1 MTRVRIALVATVAC
15 LAVSGTVISDAVAAP
30 AKHAAPTIYKKHVTG
45 FSNGKQSF
53 SGTYA
58 IQRVIV
64 TTPKGGKRGVY
75 TVGTLTGNLNGHH
88 VSRNNVMMP
97 AHLSNKS
104 LTGANK
110 SSRQSGPTCQLL
122 NLVLAPINLHLLGLN
137 LTIAGGTPTNQVPI
151 FINLTGTQGGGLLG
165 DLLCGI
171 DNALSGSLGQ
181 LIGQLQT
188 LANTIQGLL
197 TLLGA
202 GLPGGL

>member
-1 MTRVRIALVATVAC
+1 MTRVRIALVAAIAC
-15 LAVSGTVISDAVAAP
+15 MAIGGTVISDAIAAP
-30 AKHAAPTIYKKHVTG
+30 GKHAAPTIYKKHVIG

-75 TVGTLTGNLNGHH
+75 TVGTLTGTLNGHH
-88 VSRNNVMMP
+88 VSRNNVMTP
-97 AHLSNKS
+97 AHLSNKGVS
-104 LTGANK
+104 GANK
-110 SSRQSGPTCQLL
+110 SARATGPTCQLL
-122 NLVLAPINLHLLGLN
+122 NLVLAPINLDLLGLH

-181 LIGQLQT
+181 LVGQLQT
-188 LANTIQGLL
+188 LASTIQGILQ
-197 TLLGA
+197 LLGA